1 MTKSQNTKNLFMVF
15 LDRDGTLI
23 KDTGY
28 IKDPSEIKILPNT
41 IEGLKKITSLGA
53 AVIMIT
59 NQSGISRG
67 YFDLPQVVHL
77 NEVIMKRLSASGCKF
92 ADIQICPHG
101 PNDGCGCRK
110 PKTGL
115 LRKASKSLNIPL
127 NRSVIVGDR
136 ETDIAAGL
144 NAGIPGILISSGKS
158 NYNFGQYSTAAD
170 MLEAAYIIERLAIEN
185 SWILDV

>member
-1 MTKSQNTKNLFMVF
+1 
-15 LDRDGTLI
+15 
-23 KDTGY
+23 
-28 IKDPSEIKILPNT
+28 
-41 IEGLKKITSLGA
+41 
-53 AVIMIT
+53 MIT

-127 NRSVIVGDR
+127 NRSVIIGDR

>member
-1 MTKSQNTKNLFMVF
+1 MIKSQNTKNLFMIFV
-15 LDRDGTLI
+15 DRDGTLI

-101 PNDGCGCRK
+101 PNDGCSCRK

-115 LRKASKSLNIPL
+115 LLKASKSLNIPL
-127 NRSVIVGDR
+127 NRSVIIGDR

-185 SWILDV
+185 SWILDD